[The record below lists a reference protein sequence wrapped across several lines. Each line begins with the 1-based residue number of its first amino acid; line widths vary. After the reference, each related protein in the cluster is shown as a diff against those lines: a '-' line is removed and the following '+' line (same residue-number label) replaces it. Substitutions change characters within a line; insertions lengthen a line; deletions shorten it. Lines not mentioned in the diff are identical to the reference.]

1 MLEKVEAYFMKE
13 FNEKAGRLAI
23 FSLFLLIPDYKVR
36 LFFIFLL
43 ITSLLPS
50 DMQNKKMSNLFW
62 YSYIFLIA
70 IVSVTEFIGAG
81 LFGVNLELMSLYL
94 LGSIIFAT
102 AYYAIAVLSVTAGLD
117 NFGIPLLIFL
127 VDLIAGS
134 VGNRLVSGGF
144 NVRWSNPYYYISP
157 IHQGNVFIVS
167 ALIAGL
173 LIVSYAV
180 LLKKGRFSPL
190 LDRMVPERQQL

>member
-13 FNEKAGRLAI
+13 FSEKAGRLAI

-50 DMQNKKMSNLFW
+50 DMQNKKMSNLLALPFSYSNLFW

-81 LFGVNLELMSLYL
+81 LFGVNIELMSLYL

-127 VDLIAGS
+127 VDLIAGG
-134 VGNRLVSGGF
+134 VGNRLGGF

-167 ALIAGL
+167 AVAAGL
-173 LIVSYAV
+173 LIVSYV
-180 LLKKGRFSPL
+180 MFLKKG
-190 LDRMVPERQQL
+190 VQK

>member
-13 FNEKAGRLAI
+13 FSEKAGRLAI

-36 LFFIFLL
+36 VFFIFLL

-50 DMQNKKMSNLFW
+50 DMQNKKMSNLLALPFSYSNLFW

-81 LFGVNLELMSLYL
+81 LFGVNIELMSLYL

-102 AYYAIAVLSVTAGLD
+102 AYYGIAILSVTAGLD

-134 VGNRLVSGGF
+134 VGNRLGGF

-167 ALIAGL
+167 AVAAGL
-173 LIVSYAV
+173 LIVSYVV
-180 LLKKGRFSPL
+180 LLKKG
-190 LDRMVPERQQL
+190 VQK

>member
-13 FNEKAGRLAI
+13 FSEKAGRLAI
-23 FSLFLLIPDYKVR
+23 FSLFLLIPDYRVR

-50 DMQNKKMSNLFW
+50 DMQNKKMSNLLVLPFSYSNLFW

-70 IVSVTEFIGAG
+70 VVSVTEFIGAG
-81 LFGVNLELMSLYL
+81 LFGVNIELMSLYL
-94 LGSIIFAT
+94 LGSVIFAT

-117 NFGIPLLIFL
+117 NFGIPLLIFM
-127 VDLIAGS
+127 VDLIAGG

-167 ALIAGL
+167 AVAAGL
-173 LIVSYAV
+173 LIVSYIM
-180 LLKKGRFSPL
+180 LLKKG
-190 LDRMVPERQQL
+190 VQK

>member
-13 FNEKAGRLAI
+13 FSEKAGRLAI
-23 FSLFLLIPDYKVR
+23 FSLFLLIPDYRVR

-50 DMQNKKMSNLFW
+50 DMQNKKMSNLLALPFSYSNLFW

-70 IVSVTEFIGAG
+70 VISVTEFIGAG
-81 LFGVNLELMSLYL
+81 LFGVKIELMSLYL
-94 LGSIIFAT
+94 LGSVIFAT

-127 VDLIAGS
+127 VDLIAGG
-134 VGNRLVSGGF
+134 VGNRLASGGF

-157 IHQGNVFIVS
+157 VHQGNVFIVS
-167 ALIAGL
+167 VLAAGL
-173 LIVSYAV
+173 LIISYVV
-180 LLKKGRFSPL
+180 LLKKG
-190 LDRMVPERQQL
+190 VQK